1 MANSA
6 PDGLFTADLESD
18 GGRYR
23 LFHFDEFDHIF
34 GIARDT
40 GTFYEY
46 ELLTSLRP
54 YLNQDDH
61 VIDVGANIGNHSIY
75 FAALCGCRVTAFEPN
90 PLAYEL
96 LRLIV
101 EHNELASRIELRR
114 TALGEQSGLGEID
127 ASKAA
132 HNLGAASVKR
142 VPEGTVAI
150 ERLDDAL
157 PQARPELIKIDAEGM
172 ELEIL
177 HGARR
182 TIERARPVLCI
193 EASTGSAYEKV
204 LDFLAARSFLP
215 IEVHN
220 FTPTHTFVPA
230 RGWAALRVIRS
241 LAAQSSR
248 NYVYSAERLDRL
260 AARVDQ
266 LQARLAVL
274 EKPVKE

>member
-1 MANSA
+1 MADSA
-6 PDGLFTADLESD
+6 PDRLFTADIESD
-18 GGRYR
+18 GGLYR

-34 GIARDT
+34 GISRDS
-40 GTFYEY
+40 GTFYEHA
-46 ELLTSLRP
+46 LLASLRP

-96 LRLIV
+96 LRLSV
-101 EHNELASRIELRR
+101 EHNKLSSRIELRC
-114 TALGEQSGLGEID
+114 TALGERSGLGQID
-127 ASKAA
+127 SSKAA
-132 HNLGAASVKR
+132 HNLGATSVKR
-142 VPEGTVAI
+142 VIEGTVPI
-150 ERLDDAL
+150 EPLDDAL
-157 PQARPELIKIDAEGM
+157 PHARPSLIKIDVEGM

-177 HGARR
+177 RGAQR

-215 IEVHN
+215 IAVHN

-260 AARVDQ
+260 TARIDQ
-266 LQARLAVL
+266 LQARLALL
-274 EKPVKE
+274 EKQVKE